1 MPTHLVDLKNQ
12 AVGDKSICQTFTG
25 TTAGHEGDYV
35 DLQTADG
42 PVFGVLVTGSVTGSG
57 ATLTGKLQECATTD
71 GTYTDCT
78 NGAFTVYTE
87 STGDNILEFVNA
99 RRTARYVRA
108 HLVIA
113 ATTSVTS
120 APVAIAVF
128 GQKKVL
134 GGDGSQTT

>member
-1 MPTHLVDLKNQ
+1 MRD
-12 AVGDKSICQTFTG
+12 DR
-25 TTAGHEGDYV
+25 
-35 DLQTADG
+35 
-42 PVFGVLVTGSVTGSG
+42 
-57 ATLTGKLQECATTD
+57 